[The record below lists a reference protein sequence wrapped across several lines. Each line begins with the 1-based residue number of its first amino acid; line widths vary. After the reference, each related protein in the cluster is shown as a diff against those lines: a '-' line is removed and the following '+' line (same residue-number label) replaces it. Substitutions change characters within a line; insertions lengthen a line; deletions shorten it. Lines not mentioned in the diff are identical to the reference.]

1 MLIACVMRNARAH
14 KLQWS
19 DPTVHS
25 STVYSTV
32 NTLFC
37 AHSSK
42 FDVEVSSYKYHSY
55 TRSDLLL
62 QYAFFYA
69 RVSYLLLQ
77 EIVITNITFIWFL
90 SSVCF
95 FYAVLNG
102 IFEKIFSYK
111 HRIHKVS
118 LPYGFFDV

>member
-42 FDVEVSSYKYHSY
+42 FDVVSSYKYHSY

-62 QYAFFYA
+62 QYM
-69 RVSYLLLQ
+69 
-77 EIVITNITFIWFL
+77 
-90 SSVCF
+90 SSF
-95 FYAVLNG
+95 MHA
-102 IFEKIFSYK
+102 
-111 HRIHKVS
+111 
-118 LPYGFFDV
+118 